1 LQPFYF
7 NRPLSQLDLPQAA
20 LLIGLVRG
28 HLIMTRRHPA
38 RLSRRN
44 LVLLEML
51 QQQAITQRN
60 MQPRGATGLGVVEQA
75 PGGTSLYPAFVEL
88 VHRQLRRDYR
98 EEDLRSEGLQIFSS
112 LDPLAQFAAE
122 RALTTRLTQLE
133 KARRI
138 PPQALEGAVVVSNT
152 QNGEIQVLVGGRN
165 TRYEGF
171 NRALDTERPV
181 GSLIKPVI
189 YLTALERPDAYT
201 LASLLDDSPL
211 VWRERGAADWE
222 PHNYDKAF
230 HGQVPLRLALANSY
244 NVSSVRLICRCVRTV
259 MDNVRRLG
267 IERDLNTYAS
277 SQLGADGLSPLEVTQ
292 MYQSIASGGFRV
304 PLRAIREVLTAEG
317 QPLQRYPL
325 SIEQVIEPGPA
336 YHHQRASGR
345 GARRHR
351 QRFEQVSVAG
361 YPCGRKDRHH
371 QRSARQL
378 VRGIYRRSS
387 GRDMDRA

>member
-1 LQPFYF
+1 
-7 NRPLSQLDLPQAA
+7 
-20 LLIGLVRG
+20 
-28 HLIMTRRHPA
+28 
-38 RLSRRN
+38 
-44 LVLLEML
+44 ML
-51 QQQAITQRN
+51 QQQTITQQQYATAR
-60 MQPRGATGLGVVEQA
+60 ATGLGVVEQA

-98 EEDLRSEGLQIFSS
+98 EEDLRSEGLQIFTS

-133 KARRI
+133 NARRI

-152 QNGEIQVLVGGRN
+152 QNGEIQALVGGRN

-171 NRALDTERPV
+171 NRALDTERPI
-181 GSLIKPVI
+181 GSLIKPAI
-189 YLTALERPDAYT
+189 YLTALERPDTYT
-201 LASLLDDSPL
+201 LATLLDDSPL
-211 VWRERGAADWE
+211 IWRERGAADWE

-244 NVSSVRLICRCVRTV
+244 NVSSVRLGLALGVRTV

-267 IERDLNTYAS
+267 VERDLNTYAS
-277 SQLGADGLSPLEVTQ
+277 SLLGADGLSPLEVTQ

-304 PLRAIREVLTAEG
+304 PLRAIRDVLTAEG

-336 YHHQRASGR
+336 YLITSALQGVVREGTADDLNKFLSPDIH
-345 GARRHR
+345 
-351 QRFEQVSVAG
+351 VAG
-361 YPCGRKDRHH
+361 KTGTTNDLRDSWFAGYTGDRL
-371 QRSARQL
+371 A
-378 VRGIYRRSS
+378 VVWV
-387 GRDMDRA
+387 GRDDNQPINMTGA